1 MLLKKTLIGNEVH
14 VSERL
19 LLGIYQ
25 LLHLD
30 FIIQKI
36 ITVRSYIC
44 VSMFVWLSI
53 LDFTDDK
60 QISIEKF

>member
-1 MLLKKTLIGNEVH
+1 MLLKKTLIGNEVY

-44 VSMFVWLSI
+44 VNMFVWLSI

-60 QISIEKF
+60 QISIEKI